1 MNNKYSAGKAF
12 DNSQKAYSSKKVV
25 PITTKKPD
33 SNSGIYKYASSLFS
47 EQDSVIE
54 LRVLREGVPCF
65 GFFDNP
71 EALILGVKKAK
82 KITKLKGIFVTFNL
96 VSPDLIND
104 ANRNCLKLYNKGKD
118 RMTKD
123 EDIISINWLV
133 VDIDRKVTNRDSATD
148 KELKQIRK
156 VKDSIDDWFDDK
168 GWPKPIIVMSGNGY
182 HIYYMLPGQP
192 NEKKIVDANIAVLAF
207 LDDTFGNDDVSIDQA
222 VANPARLLKFP
233 GTMALKG
240 ENTEERPHRRSVI
253 ESIPDKIDPVS
264 EEDYWR
270 FVKEFATP
278 FIMGKTNANST
289 AKPTYNSSAKFDVAA
304 YCSDKD
310 IKIKDVKV
318 DGDKTI
324 HVLECCL
331 FNPKH
336 RKKDAAIIQFADGK
350 VGYKCFHN
358 SCRDKTWKDVT
369 AKFGSSAKYWS
380 ETEPWYIYDDKG
392 KIVAFIPSKLVDYI
406 QQEYKII
413 NSDDS
418 FYQYRDGVWR
428 TVHRDHPQMIIDRL
442 LGDETSQTRI
452 SNTFK
457 VLSVRRRRGIDEF
470 NTTKNLINCKNGMLD
485 IKTWKLL
492 PHNPE
497 YYSTI
502 QMPVNYDPDAKC
514 PRFLRFLK
522 EIKLIIK
529 ERLFLKKF
537 LGAALSI
544 DIKLGKALI
553 LYGEGANG
561 KSVLIDAIMNIF
573 DMQVVSSLSLDQLS
587 DKKMLYYLKDC

>member
-1 MNNKYSAGKAF
+1 MNDKFPEEKASE
-12 DNSQKAYSSKKVV
+12 NSQKAYSSKKVV

-33 SNSGIYKYASSLFS
+33 SNSAIYKYAASLFS

-54 LRVLREGVPCF
+54 LRVLREGVPYF

-71 EALILGVKKAK
+71 EALIVGVKKAEK
-82 KITKLKGIFVTFNL
+82 YIDKLKGIFVTFNL

-104 ANRNCLKLYNKGKD
+104 PSRNRLKFYNKYEDK
-118 RMTKD
+118 MTKD
-123 EDIISINWLV
+123 VDIISINWLV
-133 VDIDRKVTNRDSATD
+133 VDIDRKVTNKDSATD

-156 VKDSIDDWFDDK
+156 VKDGVADWFDDK

-182 HIYYMLPGQP
+182 HIYYMLPGLP
-192 NEKKIVDANIAVLAF
+192 NEKKIVDANKAILAF
-207 LDDTFGNDDVSIDQA
+207 LDDTFGNENVSIDQA
-222 VANPARLLKFP
+222 VANPARLMKFP

-358 SCRDKTWKDVT
+358 SCRDKTWKDVL
-369 AKFGSSAKYWS
+369 AKFESC
-380 ETEPWYIYDDKG
+380 EPWFTDDEG
-392 KIVAFIPSKLVDYI
+392 KRGAFIPSKLVDYI

-413 NSDDS
+413 NSDDA
-418 FYQYRDGVWR
+418 FYQYKDGVWR
-428 TVHRDHPQMIIDRL
+428 TVHRDHPQKITDFL

-452 SNTFK
+452 NNAFK
-457 VLSVRRRRGIDEF
+457 VLSVRRRRGTDEF

-485 IKTWKLL
+485 IKTWELL
-492 PHNPE
+492 PHSPE

-514 PRFLRFLK
+514 RRFLRFLR
-522 EIKLIIK
+522 EIELRKS
-529 ERLFLKKF
+529 ERIFLRKF
-537 LGAALSI
+537 LGAALS
-544 DIKLGKALI
+544 
-553 LYGEGANG
+553 
-561 KSVLIDAIMNIF
+561 
-573 DMQVVSSLSLDQLS
+573 
-587 DKKMLYYLKDC
+587 